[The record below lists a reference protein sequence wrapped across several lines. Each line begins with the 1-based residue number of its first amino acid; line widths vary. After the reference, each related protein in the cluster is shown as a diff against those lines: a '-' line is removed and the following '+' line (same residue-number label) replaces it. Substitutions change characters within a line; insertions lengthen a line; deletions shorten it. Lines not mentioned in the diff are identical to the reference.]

1 MKLVL
6 SLILLKLSFAQACE
20 TSAIISEHNIEE
32 IMSDVSAIYTAS
44 EFLNQRASISQFC
57 DRANEWARQSE
68 EAVVNN
74 GRMTVLRTRR
84 LGPRGSGHTQEAE
97 VYYRGCRY
105 DIEWMQSLR
114 ESLCLSGTA
123 RPSPDTDLFNQS
135 NPPNNIVFLFDGA
148 GGFEAEQA
156 HRWYNAVNLDG
167 SEGADWNFGHMMG
180 MDAIWPSVEEVLG
193 GEGYQLH
200 YHNSSGFMR
209 RENVDS
215 ASSCAKQMS
224 EYIDIYNSLSSEQAD
239 TKWIALG
246 FSNGGDRVLE
256 IEDELGEIDRG
267 FDLVF
272 TIDPI
277 TQYGD
282 FIFSGLTN
290 TIGSRN
296 ERTGRFVNFYQQN
309 DLGSHEVFGI
319 ELQLEG
325 KPVRRADVNYLVTHE
340 NNPNLVPQGQNHT
353 LIPFS
358 PAVQYGLRC
367 ELEKLRDPDLNCN
380 YAQNFMQ
387 EQ

>member
-1 MKLVL
+1 MKLVFA
-6 SLILLKLSFAQACE
+6 LILFKLSFAYACE
-20 TSAIISEHNIEE
+20 TSPVISDRSLDE
-32 IMSDVSAIYTAS
+32 MASDISAIYSTT
-44 EFLNQRASISQFC
+44 EFSHQMTTISRFC
-57 DRANEWARQSE
+57 ERANDWANLSE
-68 EAVVNN
+68 EAIGNN
-74 GRMTVLRTRR
+74 GRVTVLRTRR
-84 LGPRGSGHTQEAE
+84 MGPRGNGRIQEAE
-97 VYYRGCRY
+97 VYYRGCRF
-105 DIEWMQSLR
+105 DIEWMQNLR
-114 ESLCLSGTA
+114 NSLCTSNGVRETPDMSLFDQSIP
-123 RPSPDTDLFNQS
+123 PS
-135 NPPNNIVFLFDGA
+135 NIVFLFDGA
-148 GGFEAEQA
+148 GGFDAEQA
-156 HRWYNAVNLDG
+156 HLWYDAVNLDG

-180 MDAIWPSVEEVLG
+180 MEAIWPGAEEVLG
-193 GEGYQLH
+193 EEGYQLH

-224 EYIDIYNSLSSEQAD
+224 EYLDIYNSLSAQQSD

-246 FSNGGDRVLE
+246 FSNGGDRALE
-256 IEDELGEIDRG
+256 IEDELAEIDRG

-290 TIGSRN
+290 SIGSRN
-296 ERTGRFVNFYQQN
+296 KRTGRFVNFYQQN
-309 DLGSHEVFGI
+309 DIGSHEVFGI

-340 NNPNLVPQGQNHT
+340 NNPNLVHRGQNHT

-367 ELEKLRDPDLNCN
+367 ELEKLRDPNLVCDYSQSFLDD
-380 YAQNFMQ
+380 
-387 EQ
+387 